1 MQKAVLAAR
10 TEMLIRRP
18 VAEVFDA
25 FVDPRKTSKFWFT
38 SGSGRLEVGK
48 RVQWRWE
55 MYDLNVDA
63 DVKVLEPNRRI
74 IVDWSSGEAPTTIEW
89 RFTLYSADT
98 TFVSIT
104 NSGFIG
110 DGQAVTKQALDSTEG
125 FTFVLAGLKA
135 YLEHG
140 VQLNLVAD
148 RHPGGLQN

>member
-10 TEMLIRRP
+10 SEMLIRRP

-38 SGSGRLEVGK
+38 SGSGRLEAGK

-55 MYDLNVDA
+55 MYDLKVDV
-63 DVKVLEPNRRI
+63 DVKSIEPNRRI
-74 IVDWSSGEAPTTIEW
+74 VVDWSSGEAPTTIEW
-89 RFTLYSADT
+89 GFTPYSADT

-104 NSGFIG
+104 NSGFTG
-110 DGQAVTKQALDSTEG
+110 DGQAITKQALDSTEG

-148 RHPGGLQN
+148 RHPGGLLN

>member
-1 MQKAVLAAR
+1 MQKSVLAAR

-38 SGSGRLEVGK
+38 SGSGRLEAGK

-55 MYDLNVDA
+55 MYDLNVDV
-63 DVKVLEPNRRI
+63 DVKVLEPNKRI

-89 RFTLYSADT
+89 RFTPYSADT
-98 TFVSIT
+98 TFVTIT
-104 NSGFIG
+104 NSGFTG
-110 DGQAVTKQALDSTEG
+110 DGQAITKQALDSTEG

-135 YLEHG
+135 HLEHG
-140 VQLNLVAD
+140 AQLNLVAD
-148 RHPGGLQN
+148 RHPGGLLN

>member
-1 MQKAVLAAR
+1 MQKTALAAR

-25 FVDPRKTSKFWFT
+25 FIDPRKTSKFWFT
-38 SGSGRLEVGK
+38 SGSGLLEAGK
-48 RVQWRWE
+48 RVRWFWDI
-55 MYDLNVDA
+55 YDLNVDVE
-63 DVKVLEPNRRI
+63 VKVLKLNRRI
-74 IVDWSSGEAPTTIEW
+74 VVDWSSSEAPTTVEW
-89 RFTLYSADT
+89 RFTAHSDDT

-104 NSGFIG
+104 NSGFTG
-110 DGQAVTKQALDSTEG
+110 DEQSITMQALDSTEG

-148 RHPGGLQN
+148 RHPGGLLN

>member
-1 MQKAVLAAR
+1 MQKTALAAR

-25 FVDPRKTSKFWFT
+25 FIDPRKTSKFWFT
-38 SGSGRLEVGK
+38 SGSGPLEAGK
-48 RVQWRWE
+48 RVRWFWD
-55 MYDLNVDA
+55 MYDLNVDVE
-63 DVKVLEPNRRI
+63 VKVLKLNRRI
-74 IVDWSSGEAPTTIEW
+74 VVDWSSSDAPTTVEW
-89 RFTLYSADT
+89 RFTAHSDDT

-104 NSGFIG
+104 NSGFTG
-110 DGQAVTKQALDSTEG
+110 DEQSITMQALDSTEG

-148 RHPGGLQN
+148 RHPGGLLN

>member
-1 MQKAVLAAR
+1 MQKTGLAAR

-18 VAEVFDA
+18 VAEVYDA
-25 FVDPRKTSKFWFT
+25 FIDPRKTSKFWFS

-48 RVQWRWE
+48 RVQWRWDI
-55 MYDLNVDA
+55 YDLKVDV
-63 DVKVLEPNRRI
+63 DVKALEQDRRI

-89 RFTLYSADT
+89 HFTPHSGDT

-104 NSGFIG
+104 NSGFTG
-110 DGQAVTKQALDSTEG
+110 DEQSIIKQALGSTEG

-148 RHPGGLQN
+148 RHPGALQN

>member
-1 MQKAVLAAR
+1 MQKTGLAAR

-25 FVDPRKTSKFWFT
+25 FIDPRKTSKFWFS

-48 RVQWRWE
+48 RVQWRWDI
-55 MYDLNVDA
+55 YDLKVDV
-63 DVKVLEPNRRI
+63 DVKALEQDRRI
-74 IVDWSSGEAPTTIEW
+74 IVDWSSCEAPTTIEW
-89 RFTLYSADT
+89 HFTPHSGDT

-104 NSGFIG
+104 NSGFTG
-110 DGQAVTKQALDSTEG
+110 DEQSIIKQALGSTEG

-148 RHPGGLQN
+148 RHPGGLRN

>member
-1 MQKAVLAAR
+1 MQKTALAAR

-25 FVDPRKTSKFWFT
+25 FIDPRKTSKFWFT
-38 SGSGRLEVGK
+38 SGSGLLEAGK
-48 RVQWRWE
+48 RVRWFWD
-55 MYDLNVDA
+55 MYDLNVDVE
-63 DVKVLEPNRRI
+63 VKVLKLNRRI
-74 IVDWSSGEAPTTIEW
+74 VVDWSSGEAPTTVEW
-89 RFTLYSADT
+89 RFTAHSDDT

-104 NSGFIG
+104 NSGFTG
-110 DGQAVTKQALDSTEG
+110 DEQSITMQALDSTEG

-148 RHPGGLQN
+148 RHPGGLLN

>member
-55 MYDLNVDA
+55 MYDLNVDV

-74 IVDWSSGEAPTTIEW
+74 IVDWSSAEAPTTIEW
-89 RFTLYSADT
+89 RFTPYSADT

-104 NSGFIG
+104 NSGFTG
-110 DGQAVTKQALDSTEG
+110 NGQAVTKQALDSTEG

>member
-1 MQKAVLAAR
+1 MQKTALAAR

-18 VAEVFDA
+18 VADVFDA
-25 FVDPRKTSKFWFT
+25 FVDPGKTSKFWFT
-38 SGSGRLEVGK
+38 SGSGRLGAGK
-48 RVQWRWE
+48 RVQWRWD
-55 MYDLNVDA
+55 MYDLEVDV
-63 DVKVLEPNRRI
+63 DIKVLEPNKRI

-89 RFTLYSADT
+89 RFMPHSDDT

-104 NSGFIG
+104 NSGFTG
-110 DGQAVTKQALDSTEG
+110 DEQSITKQALDSTEG

>member
-10 TEMLIRRP
+10 SEMLIRRP

-38 SGSGRLEVGK
+38 SGSGRLEAGK

-55 MYDLNVDA
+55 MYDLKVDV
-63 DVKVLEPNRRI
+63 DVKSIEPNRRI
-74 IVDWSSGEAPTTIEW
+74 VVDRSSGEAPTTIEW
-89 RFTLYSADT
+89 GFTPYSADT

-104 NSGFIG
+104 NSGFTG
-110 DGQAVTKQALDSTEG
+110 DGQAITKQALDSTEG

-148 RHPGGLQN
+148 RHPGGLLN

>member
-1 MQKAVLAAR
+1 MQKTPLAAR

-18 VAEVFDA
+18 VADVFDA

-38 SGSGRLEVGK
+38 SGSGRLEAGK
-48 RVQWRWE
+48 RVQWRWD
-55 MYDLNVDA
+55 MYDLKVDV
-63 DVKVLEPNRRI
+63 DVKVLEPNERI

-89 RFTLYSADT
+89 RFTPHSDDT

-104 NSGFIG
+104 NSGFTG
-110 DGQAVTKQALDSTEG
+110 DEQSITKQALDSTEG

-140 VQLNLVAD
+140 VQLNLAAD
-148 RHPGGLQN
+148 RHPDGLQN

>member
-1 MQKAVLAAR
+1 MQKTALAAR

-25 FVDPRKTSKFWFT
+25 FIDPRKTSKFWFS

-48 RVQWRWE
+48 RVQWRWD
-55 MYDLNVDA
+55 MYDLKVDV
-63 DVKVLEPNRRI
+63 DVKALEPNRRI
-74 IVDWSSGEAPTTIEW
+74 IVDWSAGEAPTTIAW
-89 RFTLYSADT
+89 HFTPHSGDT

-104 NSGFIG
+104 NSGFTG
-110 DGQAVTKQALDSTEG
+110 DEQSIIKQALDSTEG

-140 VQLNLVAD
+140 VRLNLVRD
-148 RHPGGLQN
+148 RHPGGLQS

>member
-1 MQKAVLAAR
+1 MQKTALAAR

-25 FVDPRKTSKFWFT
+25 FIDPRKTSKFWFT
-38 SGSGRLEVGK
+38 SGSGLLEAGK
-48 RVQWRWE
+48 RVRWFWDI
-55 MYDLNVDA
+55 YDLNVDVE
-63 DVKVLEPNRRI
+63 VKVLKLNRRI
-74 IVDWSSGEAPTTIEW
+74 VVDWSSGEAPTTVEW
-89 RFTLYSADT
+89 RFTAHSDDT

-104 NSGFIG
+104 NSGFTG
-110 DGQAVTKQALDSTEG
+110 DEQSITMQALDSTEG

-148 RHPGGLQN
+148 RHPGGLLN